1 MWFADRPTPGAAHA
15 APPQGGDPSGPAKP
29 DPRRPLGSAALR
41 ASVGSVAGFA
51 VALTMVGCAT
61 VTDSMKAVQQM
72 VMPSPSAAASAPA
85 PAPAAAARPVV
96 PDAPVSVAVQRAYDD
111 ALRAMRAGRNDE
123 AERAFRAL
131 AQANPDL
138 GGPHANLGVI
148 YRQAGKLNE
157 SADEL
162 EQAVKINPNQPIYLN
177 QLGVTYR
184 QLGKFDKA
192 RDAYEKAIALDANYA
207 APTLNLGILYDL
219 YLGDGP
225 RALELYS
232 RYLALSPS
240 GDAAVTKWVAEL
252 KNRKAAPITVSKKE
266 KA

>member
-1 MWFADRPTPGAAHA
+1 MRFDDWPTPGAAHA

-72 VMPSPSAAASAPA
+72 VMPSPSAAASA

>member
-1 MWFADRPTPGAAHA
+1 MWSAERITACAAIA
-15 APPQGGDPSGPAKP
+15 LA
-29 DPRRPLGSAALR
+29 LSA
-41 ASVGSVAGFA
+41 
-51 VALTMVGCAT
+51 TGCAT

-72 VMPSPSAAASAPA
+72 VMPSPSTAASAPA
-85 PAPAAAARPVV
+85 PTAAAKPVV
-96 PDAPVSVAVQRAYDD
+96 PDAPVSVAVQRSYDD
-111 ALRAMRAGRNDE
+111 ALRALRAGRNDE
-123 AERAFRAL
+123 AERGFRAL
-131 AQANPDL
+131 AQANPEL

-157 SADEL
+157 SASEL

-207 APTLNLGILYDL
+207 APTLNLGILYDM
-219 YLGDGP
+219 YLGDGA
-225 RALELYS
+225 RALELYN

-252 KNRKAAPITVSKKE
+252 KNRKAAAPVTVTASKKE

>member
-1 MWFADRPTPGAAHA
+1 MQFDRFGVIVVVATGMVAA
-15 APPQGGDPSGPAKP
+15 
-29 DPRRPLGSAALR
+29 
-41 ASVGSVAGFA
+41 
-51 VALTMVGCAT
+51 TGCAT

-72 VMPSPSAAASAPA
+72 VTPAPSSAASAPA
-85 PAPAAAARPVV
+85 AKPIV
-96 PDAPVSVAVQRAYDD
+96 PDAPVSLAVQRSYDD
-111 ALRAMRAGRNDE
+111 ALRALRAGRNDE
-123 AERAFRAL
+123 AERGFRAL
-131 AQANPDL
+131 AQSNPDL

-157 SADEL
+157 SASEL
-162 EQAVKINPNQPIYLN
+162 EQAVKINPSQPIYFN
-177 QLGVTYR
+177 QLGITYR

-219 YLGDGP
+219 YLGDAA
-225 RALELYS
+225 RALELYG

-252 KNRKAAPITVSKKE
+252 RNRKAAPITVSKKE

>member
-1 MWFADRPTPGAAHA
+1 MWSAERITAGAAIA
-15 APPQGGDPSGPAKP
+15 LA
-29 DPRRPLGSAALR
+29 LSA
-41 ASVGSVAGFA
+41 
-51 VALTMVGCAT
+51 TGCAT

-85 PAPAAAARPVV
+85 PAAAARPVV
-96 PDAPVSVAVQRAYDD
+96 ADAPVSVAVQRSYDD
-111 ALRAMRAGRNDE
+111 ALRALRAGRNDE

-157 SADEL
+157 SASEL
-162 EQAVKINPNQPIYLN
+162 EQAVKINPSQPIYFN

-192 RDAYEKAIALDANYA
+192 RDAYEKAIALDAGYA
-207 APTLNLGILYDL
+207 APTLNLGILYDM
-219 YLGDGP
+219 YLGDGA
-225 RALELYS
+225 RALDLYS

-240 GDAAVTKWVAEL
+240 GDAVVTKWVAEL
-252 KNRKAAPITVSKKE
+252 KNRKAAAPVTVTASKKE

>member
-1 MWFADRPTPGAAHA
+1 MQFARFGMIT
-15 APPQGGDPSGPAKP
+15 
-29 DPRRPLGSAALR
+29 
-41 ASVGSVAGFA
+41 VVATGMV
-51 VALTMVGCAT
+51 VATGCAT

-72 VMPSPSAAASAPA
+72 VTPSPSAAASAPA
-85 PAPAAAARPVV
+85 AVVAAKPIV
-96 PDAPVSVAVQRAYDD
+96 PDAPVSVAVQRSYDD
-111 ALRAMRAGRNDE
+111 ALRLMRAGRNDE
-123 AERAFRAL
+123 AERGFRAL

-157 SADEL
+157 SASEL

-184 QLGKFDKA
+184 HLGKFDKA

-207 APTLNLGILYDL
+207 APTLNLGILHDM
-219 YLGDGP
+219 YLGDGA
-225 RALELYS
+225 RALELYN

-252 KNRKAAPITVSKKE
+252 KNRKAAASTVAVGKKE

>member
-1 MWFADRPTPGAAHA
+1 MWFAEEMRDRGA
-15 APPQGGDPSGPAKP
+15 
-29 DPRRPLGSAALR
+29 R
-41 ASVGSVAGFA
+41 
-51 VALTMVGCAT
+51 ALTLTLSQRERGPDSYPSLNSSLSLWERAGVRAATGIAVILCATGCAT

-72 VMPSPSAAASAPA
+72 VMPSPSAAASAPVA
-85 PAPAAAARPVV
+85 VAAKPAV
-96 PDAPVSVAVQRAYDD
+96 PDAPVSVAVQRSYDD
-111 ALRAMRAGRNDE
+111 ALRALRAGRNDE
-123 AERAFRAL
+123 AERGFRAL

-157 SADEL
+157 SASEL
-162 EQAVKINPNQPIYLN
+162 EQAVKINPNQPIYFN

-192 RDAYEKAIALDANYA
+192 RDAYEKAIALDANYP
-207 APTLNLGILYDL
+207 APTLNLGILYDM

-225 RALELYS
+225 RALELYG

-240 GDAAVTKWVAEL
+240 GDAVVTKWVAEL
-252 KNRKAAPITVSKKE
+252 KNRKPAASTVAVSKKE

>member
-1 MWFADRPTPGAAHA
+1 MWSAERIGACA
-15 APPQGGDPSGPAKP
+15 AI
-29 DPRRPLGSAALR
+29 AL
-41 ASVGSVAGFA
+41 ALSV
-51 VALTMVGCAT
+51 TGCAT

-72 VMPSPSAAASAPA
+72 VTPSAPSAAAPA
-85 PAPAAAARPVV
+85 PTVAAAKPAV
-96 PDAPVSVAVQRAYDD
+96 PDAPVSVAVQRSYDD
-111 ALRAMRAGRNDE
+111 ALRALRAGRNDE

-138 GGPHANLGVI
+138 GGPRANLGVI

-157 SADEL
+157 SASEL
-162 EQAVKINPNQPIYLN
+162 EQAVKINPNQPIYFN
-177 QLGVTYR
+177 QLGITYR

-192 RDAYEKAIALDANYA
+192 RDAYEKAIALDANYP
-207 APTLNLGILYDL
+207 APTLNLGILYDM
-219 YLGDGP
+219 YLGDSP

-252 KNRKAAPITVSKKE
+252 KNRKAAAGTVAAGKKE

>member
-1 MWFADRPTPGAAHA
+1 MWSADSPTPGAAHA
-15 APPQGGDPSGPAKP
+15 APPQGGDPRGPAKP
-29 DPRRPLGSAALR
+29 DPRRPLEPLLLTALVLF
-41 ASVGSVAGFA
+41 AS
-51 VALTMVGCAT
+51 GCAT
-61 VTDSMKAVQQM
+61 VTDSMKAMQQM
-72 VMPSPSAAASAPA
+72 VMPSPSTAASAPA
-85 PAPAAAARPVV
+85 TAAVARPVV
-96 PDAPVSVAVQRAYDD
+96 ADAPVSVAVQRSYDD
-111 ALRAMRAGRNDE
+111 ALRALRAI
-123 AERAFRAL
+123 

-157 SADEL
+157 SVSEL
-162 EQAVKINPNQPIYLN
+162 EQAVKINPSQPIYFN

-192 RDAYEKAIALDANYA
+192 RDAYEKAIALDAGYA
-207 APTLNLGILYDL
+207 APTLNLGILYDM

-240 GDAAVTKWVAEL
+240 GDAAVSKWVADL
-252 KNRKAAPITVSKKE
+252 KNRKAAAPGTVTASKKE

>member
-1 MWFADRPTPGAAHA
+1 MRSARWTTAVIAACALA
-15 APPQGGDPSGPAKP
+15 A
-29 DPRRPLGSAALR
+29 
-41 ASVGSVAGFA
+41 
-51 VALTMVGCAT
+51 TGCAT

-72 VMPSPSAAASAPA
+72 VTPSPSAAASAPA
-85 PAPAAAARPVV
+85 ATKAAI
-96 PDAPVSVAVQRAYDD
+96 PDAPVSVAVQRSYDD
-111 ALRAMRAGRNDE
+111 ALRALRAGRNDE
-123 AERAFRAL
+123 AERAFRAI

-157 SADEL
+157 SAAEL
-162 EQAVKINPNQPIYLN
+162 EQAVKINPNQPIYFN

-192 RDAYEKAIALDANYA
+192 RDAYEKAIALDANYP
-207 APTLNLGILYDL
+207 APTLNLGILYDM

-232 RYLALSPS
+232 RYLTLSPA

-252 KNRKAAPITVSKKE
+252 KNRKPAASTVAVSKKE

>member
-1 MWFADRPTPGAAHA
+1 MWFADWPSPEAAHA
-15 APPQGGDPSGPAKP
+15 APPQGGDPGGPAKP
-29 DPRRPLGSAALR
+29 DPRRPLRSAALR
-41 ASVGSVAGFA
+41 ASVGSVAAFA
-51 VALTMVGCAT
+51 VALTMVGCAS
-61 VTDSMKAVQQM
+61 VTDSTKAVQQM
-72 VMPSPSAAASAPA
+72 VMPSPGAAASAPA
-85 PAPAAAARPVV
+85 VAAARPAV
-96 PDAPVSVAVQRAYDD
+96 PDAPVSVAVQRSYDD
-111 ALRAMRAGRNDE
+111 ALRALRAGRNDE
-123 AERAFRAL
+123 AERAFRAI

>member
-1 MWFADRPTPGAAHA
+1 MW
-15 APPQGGDPSGPAKP
+15 
-29 DPRRPLGSAALR
+29 SAER
-41 ASVGSVAGFA
+41 VGSCAA
-51 VALTMVGCAT
+51 IALALSMTGCAT

-72 VMPSPSAAASAPA
+72 VTSSPSPTAAPSAAASAPA
-85 PAPAAAARPVV
+85 ATAAKAAV

-111 ALRAMRAGRNDE
+111 ALRLLRAGRNDE

-148 YRQAGKLNE
+148 YRQAGKLDQ
-157 SADEL
+157 SVSEL
-162 EQAVKINPNQPIYLN
+162 EQAVKINPNQPIYFN

-207 APTLNLGILYDL
+207 APTLNLGILYDM
-219 YLGDGP
+219 YLGDGA

-252 KNRKAAPITVSKKE
+252 KNRKAAASTVAVTKKE

>member
-1 MWFADRPTPGAAHA
+1 
-15 APPQGGDPSGPAKP
+15 
-29 DPRRPLGSAALR
+29 
-41 ASVGSVAGFA
+41 
-51 VALTMVGCAT
+51 
-61 VTDSMKAVQQM
+61 
-72 VMPSPSAAASAPA
+72 
-85 PAPAAAARPVV
+85 V
-96 PDAPVSVAVQRAYDD
+96 PDAPVSANLQRSYDD
-111 ALRAMRAGRNDE
+111 ALRLMRAGRNDE
-123 AERAFRAL
+123 AERSLRAL

-148 YRQAGKLNE
+148 HRQAGKLNE
-157 SADEL
+157 SAGEL
-162 EQAVKINPNQPIYLN
+162 EQAVKINPNQPIYFN

-192 RDAYEKAIALDANYA
+192 RDAYEKAIALDANYP
-207 APTLNLGILYDL
+207 APTLNLGILYDM
-219 YLGDGP
+219 YLGDGA

-252 KNRKAAPITVSKKE
+252 KNRKAPASSTVAVGKKE

>member
-1 MWFADRPTPGAAHA
+1 MWSAERITAGAAIA
-15 APPQGGDPSGPAKP
+15 LA
-29 DPRRPLGSAALR
+29 LSA
-41 ASVGSVAGFA
+41 
-51 VALTMVGCAT
+51 TGCAT

-85 PAPAAAARPVV
+85 PAAAARPVV
-96 PDAPVSVAVQRAYDD
+96 ADAPVSVAVQRSYDD
-111 ALRAMRAGRNDE
+111 ALRALRAGRNDE

-157 SADEL
+157 SASEL
-162 EQAVKINPNQPIYLN
+162 EQAVKINPSQPIYFN

-207 APTLNLGILYDL
+207 APTLNLGILYDM
-219 YLGDGP
+219 YLGDGA
-225 RALELYS
+225 RALDLYS

-240 GDAAVTKWVAEL
+240 GDAVVTKWVAEL
-252 KNRKAAPITVSKKE
+252 KNRKAAAPVTVTASKKE

>member
-1 MWFADRPTPGAAHA
+1 VLFA
-15 APPQGGDPSGPAKP
+15 S
-29 DPRRPLGSAALR
+29 
-41 ASVGSVAGFA
+41 
-51 VALTMVGCAT
+51 GCAT
-61 VTDSMKAVQQM
+61 VTDSMKAMQQM
-72 VMPSPSAAASAPA
+72 VMPSPSTAASAPA
-85 PAPAAAARPVV
+85 TAAVARPVV
-96 PDAPVSVAVQRAYDD
+96 ADAPVSVAVQRSYDD
-111 ALRAMRAGRNDE
+111 ALRALRAGRNDE
-123 AERAFRAL
+123 AERGFRAI

-157 SADEL
+157 SVSEL
-162 EQAVKINPNQPIYLN
+162 EQAVKINPSQPIYFN

-192 RDAYEKAIALDANYA
+192 RDAYEKAIALDAGYA
-207 APTLNLGILYDL
+207 APTLNLGILYDM

-240 GDAAVTKWVAEL
+240 GDAAVSKWVADL
-252 KNRKAAPITVSKKE
+252 KNRKAAAPGTVTASKKE

>member
-1 MWFADRPTPGAAHA
+1 MWSADRITAGAAIA
-15 APPQGGDPSGPAKP
+15 LA
-29 DPRRPLGSAALR
+29 LSA
-41 ASVGSVAGFA
+41 
-51 VALTMVGCAT
+51 TGCAT

-85 PAPAAAARPVV
+85 PAAAARPVV
-96 PDAPVSVAVQRAYDD
+96 ADAPVSVAVQRSYDD
-111 ALRAMRAGRNDE
+111 ALRALRAGRNDE

-157 SADEL
+157 SASEL
-162 EQAVKINPNQPIYLN
+162 EQAVKINPSQPIYFN

-192 RDAYEKAIALDANYA
+192 RDAYEKAIALDAGYA
-207 APTLNLGILYDL
+207 APTLNLGILYDM
-219 YLGDGP
+219 YLGDGA
-225 RALELYS
+225 RALDLYS

-240 GDAAVTKWVAEL
+240 GDAVVTKWVAEL
-252 KNRKAAPITVSKKE
+252 KNRKAAAPVTVTASKKE

>member
-1 MWFADRPTPGAAHA
+1 MWSAERIGACTAI
-15 APPQGGDPSGPAKP
+15 
-29 DPRRPLGSAALR
+29 AL
-41 ASVGSVAGFA
+41 
-51 VALTMVGCAT
+51 ALSMTGCAT

-72 VMPSPSAAASAPA
+72 VMPAAPSSAASAPA
-85 PAPAAAARPVV
+85 AVAAKPIVA
-96 PDAPVSVAVQRAYDD
+96 DAPVSVAVQRSYDD
-111 ALRAMRAGRNDE
+111 ALRALRAGRNDE
-123 AERAFRAL
+123 AERAFRAI

-157 SADEL
+157 SASEL
-162 EQAVKINPNQPIYLN
+162 EQAAKINPNQPIYFN
-177 QLGVTYR
+177 QLGITYR

-192 RDAYEKAIALDANYA
+192 RDAYDKAIALDANYA

-219 YLGDGP
+219 YLGDGA

-252 KNRKAAPITVSKKE
+252 KNRKAVPVTVTASKKE

>member
-1 MWFADRPTPGAAHA
+1 MRSARWTPAVVAACALA
-15 APPQGGDPSGPAKP
+15 A
-29 DPRRPLGSAALR
+29 
-41 ASVGSVAGFA
+41 
-51 VALTMVGCAT
+51 TGCAT

-72 VMPSPSAAASAPA
+72 VTPAASAAASAPV
-85 PAPAAAARPVV
+85 AAVAARPAV
-96 PDAPVSVAVQRAYDD
+96 PDAPVSLAVQRSYDD
-111 ALRAMRAGRNDE
+111 ALRALRAGRNDE
-123 AERAFRAL
+123 AERGFRAL
-131 AQANPDL
+131 AQSNPDL

-148 YRQAGKLNE
+148 YRQGGKLNE

-162 EQAVKINPNQPIYLN
+162 AQAVKINPNQPIYFN
-177 QLGVTYR
+177 QLGITYR

>member
-1 MWFADRPTPGAAHA
+1 MRSARWTPAVVAACALA
-15 APPQGGDPSGPAKP
+15 A
-29 DPRRPLGSAALR
+29 
-41 ASVGSVAGFA
+41 
-51 VALTMVGCAT
+51 TGCAT
-61 VTDSMKAVQQM
+61 VSDSMKAVQQM
-72 VMPSPSAAASAPA
+72 VTPAPSAAASAPA
-85 PAPAAAARPVV
+85 AAAKPAV
-96 PDAPVSVAVQRAYDD
+96 PDAPVSLAVQRSYDD
-111 ALRAMRAGRNDE
+111 ALRALRAGRNDE
-123 AERAFRAL
+123 AERGFRAL
-131 AQANPDL
+131 AQSNPDL

-148 YRQAGKLNE
+148 YRQGGKLNE
-157 SADEL
+157 SAVEL
-162 EQAVKINPNQPIYLN
+162 EQAVKINPNQPIYFN
-177 QLGVTYR
+177 QLGITYR

>member
-1 MWFADRPTPGAAHA
+1 MWSAERITAGAAIA
-15 APPQGGDPSGPAKP
+15 LA
-29 DPRRPLGSAALR
+29 LSAA
-41 ASVGSVAGFA
+41 
-51 VALTMVGCAT
+51 GCAT

-85 PAPAAAARPVV
+85 AAVAARPAI
-96 PDAPVSVAVQRAYDD
+96 PDAPVSVAVQRSYDD
-111 ALRAMRAGRNDE
+111 ALRALRAGRNDE

-157 SADEL
+157 SASEL
-162 EQAVKINPNQPIYLN
+162 EQAVKINPNQPIYFN

-192 RDAYEKAIALDANYA
+192 RDAYEKAIALDAGYA
-207 APTLNLGILYDL
+207 APTLNLGILYDM
-219 YLGDGP
+219 YLGDGA

-240 GDAAVTKWVAEL
+240 GDPAVTKWVAEL
-252 KNRKAAPITVSKKE
+252 KNRKAAAPVTVTASKKE

>member
-1 MWFADRPTPGAAHA
+1 M
-15 APPQGGDPSGPAKP
+15 S
-29 DPRRPLGSAALR
+29 SAERITACMAIALVLS
-41 ASVGSVAGFA
+41 A
-51 VALTMVGCAT
+51 TGCAT
-61 VTDSMKAVQQM
+61 IADSMKAVQQM
-72 VMPSPSAAASAPA
+72 VTPSPSAAASPPA
-85 PAPAAAARPVV
+85 VAAAAKPAV
-96 PDAPVSVAVQRAYDD
+96 PDAPVSVAVQRSYDD
-111 ALRAMRAGRNDE
+111 ALRALRAGRNDE
-123 AERAFRAL
+123 AERGFRAL
-131 AQANPDL
+131 AQSNPDL

-157 SADEL
+157 SASEL
-162 EQAVKINPNQPIYLN
+162 EQAVKINPNQPIYFN

-207 APTLNLGILYDL
+207 APTLNLGILHDL
-219 YLGDGP
+219 YLGDGA

-252 KNRKAAPITVSKKE
+252 KNRKAAAGTVAAGKKE

>member
-1 MWFADRPTPGAAHA
+1 MW
-15 APPQGGDPSGPAKP
+15 
-29 DPRRPLGSAALR
+29 SAERITACTAIAL
-41 ASVGSVAGFA
+41 
-51 VALTMVGCAT
+51 ALSTTGCAT
-61 VTDSMKAVQQM
+61 ITDSMKAVQQM
-72 VMPSPSAAASAPA
+72 VTPSAPSAAASAPA
-85 PAPAAAARPVV
+85 TTAAKPAI
-96 PDAPVSVAVQRAYDD
+96 PDAPVSVAVQRSYDD
-111 ALRAMRAGRNDE
+111 ALRALRAGRNDE

-131 AQANPDL
+131 AQSNPEL

-157 SADEL
+157 SASEL
-162 EQAVKINPNQPIYLN
+162 EQAVKINPNQPIYFN

-192 RDAYEKAIALDANYA
+192 RDAYEKAIALDANYP
-207 APTLNLGILYDL
+207 APTLNLGILYDM
-219 YLGDGP
+219 YLGDSP

-252 KNRKAAPITVSKKE
+252 KNRKAAAGTVAAGKKE

>member
-1 MWFADRPTPGAAHA
+1 MRFGEMRDRGARALTLTLSQRERGPNFCLALWGRAGVRA
-15 APPQGGDPSGPAKP
+15 A
-29 DPRRPLGSAALR
+29 AA
-41 ASVGSVAGFA
+41 VA
-51 VALTMVGCAT
+51 VALSATGCAT
-61 VTDSMKAVQQM
+61 VTDSMKAVQQL
-72 VMPSPSAAASAPA
+72 VAPTPGAAASASVVA
-85 PAPAAAARPVV
+85 KPVL
-96 PDAPVSVAVQRAYDD
+96 PDAPVSLAVQRSYDD
-111 ALRAMRAGRNDE
+111 ALRALRAGRNDE
-123 AERAFRAL
+123 AERGFRAL

-148 YRQAGKLNE
+148 YRQAGKLTE

-162 EQAVKINPNQPIYLN
+162 EQAVKINPNQPIYFN
-177 QLGVTYR
+177 QLGITYR

>member
-1 MWFADRPTPGAAHA
+1 MRFDDWPTPGAADA

-29 DPRRPLGSAALR
+29 DPRRPLGFPALR
-41 ASVGSVAGFA
+41 ARVSAIAALA
-51 VALTMVGCAT
+51 VSALTATGCAT

-85 PAPAAAARPVV
+85 AAKPAV
-96 PDAPVSVAVQRAYDD
+96 PDAPVSIAVQRSYDD
-111 ALRAMRAGRNDE
+111 ALRALRAGRNDE

-131 AQANPDL
+131 AQSNPDL

-157 SADEL
+157 SASEL
-162 EQAVKINPNQPIYLN
+162 EQAVKINPNQPIYFN

-219 YLGDGP
+219 YLGDGA

>member
-1 MWFADRPTPGAAHA
+1 MWSAERITAGAAIA
-15 APPQGGDPSGPAKP
+15 LA
-29 DPRRPLGSAALR
+29 LSA
-41 ASVGSVAGFA
+41 
-51 VALTMVGCAT
+51 TGCAT

-85 PAPAAAARPVV
+85 PAAAARPVV
-96 PDAPVSVAVQRAYDD
+96 ADAPVSVAVQRSYDD
-111 ALRAMRAGRNDE
+111 ALRALRAGRNDE
-123 AERAFRAL
+123 AERGFRAI

-157 SADEL
+157 SASEL

-207 APTLNLGILYDL
+207 APTLNLGILYDM
-219 YLGDGP
+219 YLGDGA
-225 RALELYS
+225 RALDLYS
-232 RYLALSPS
+232 RYLALSPG

-252 KNRKAAPITVSKKE
+252 KNRKAAAPVTVTASKKE